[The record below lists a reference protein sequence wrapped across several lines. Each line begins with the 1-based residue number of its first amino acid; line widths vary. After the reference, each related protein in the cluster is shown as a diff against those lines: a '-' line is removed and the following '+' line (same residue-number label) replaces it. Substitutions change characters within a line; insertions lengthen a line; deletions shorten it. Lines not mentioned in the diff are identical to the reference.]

1 MSPIEV
7 QANVTSGDDSP
18 AWAIRLEAKVD
29 VALAQQ
35 GARLMAMET
44 HIATIDRDVQVI
56 QNLIPEDAKAR
67 LREVESRRTI
77 SAQQLWTAV
86 VSGVGLI
93 GAASTAL
100 TILVK

>member
-1 MSPIEV
+1 MTPIEV

-44 HIATIDRDVQVI
+44 HIAALDRDVQTV
-56 QNLIPEDAKAR
+56 QSLIPEDAKAR
-67 LREVESRRTI
+67 LREVENRKTI

-93 GAASTAL
+93 GAASAAIS
-100 TILVK
+100 ILAK